1 MPPKRD
7 QAALN
12 KQKGES
18 LARRT
23 TFYVNNE
30 WEAGSGPD
38 DCTHVRGQMYVECL
52 EPQRITQD
60 WPIVLVHG
68 DYHSSQIW
76 LTKPD
81 GDPGWASYFVGK
93 GFRVY
98 LVDLPG
104 TGKSNNLT
112 KEEIEVAEIRSIK
125 GSQIEREFTAP
136 EVFNH
141 IADPRWST
149 VQKHNKWPG
158 TGRKDDG
165 NFDRYCASLTSL
177 FFTIEQRQTLAQN
190 ALRCLLKTIKKA
202 VLVGEGTGA
211 TASWLAA
218 DVVPEFVG
226 GVVAI
231 EPPGPPFCD
240 GTVSRNGKR
249 RFDSFTKFNP
259 DRLKYGLSTIPL
271 TYNPPV
277 RAELDLRKEP
287 TELLPSPYAKES
299 AGLHPL
305 DLALFARQ
313 DTGKSMVLQY
323 SPDNIPAGFILIEK
337 LTHGEGTMHVRK
349 LDNLAKMRHVII
361 TGEASSHSEYD
372 GSTMHF
378 MQQAGLTVDCG
389 FLERYRTYGNGHL
402 MFLEENSDEVAAHIL
417 RWIQK
422 RAGREDKPVVAAE
435 TDVTIVPGPT
445 ALLSR
450 RAIECDQRH
459 VGSSKRYKSDTAARS
474 KPSLDPA
481 GHFKVIDLT
490 DEVDHDNYYCS
501 NEALHSA
508 YDEGYALSSTSGMGF
523 RHSAML
529 PPAPPP
535 QATLPRASARPETQP
550 VANAVEPK
558 ARESYRQRSEL
569 FIPPAFAIRDP
580 ASFAFSSPMPM
591 QSHLQQVA
599 LEENGTSGAGR
610 QNSQGLEP
618 DQADFHTPPEYPTRS
633 PVSASSRKHSAS
645 QATYEQQK
653 GSERDEVTYVGE
665 SAPTGPFNS
674 LENSYTG
681 YEFDFSPPQA
691 MSRNEDGST
700 GLSEFTRMPLQ
711 QTIPFSYGITPD
723 TASWLQNPYLW
734 PIQGGCTPGS
744 FAQAPRSMPNSR
756 PSNKAGTNAQY
767 TGVTDDWFLN
777 SLSNDANID
786 LSSQNEDHL
795 DQYEFEV

>member
-1 MPPKRD
+1 MPPKRA
-7 QAALN
+7 QAANN

-23 TFYVNNE
+23 TFFVNNE

-38 DCTHVRGQMYVECL
+38 DCTHIRGQMYVECL
-52 EPQRITQD
+52 EPQRMTQE

-112 KEEIEVAEIRSIK
+112 KKEIEGVEIRSIK

-141 IADPRWST
+141 IADPRWPT

-158 TGRKDDG
+158 TGRKNDG

-177 FFTIEQRQTLAQN
+177 FFTVEQRQTLAQN

-202 VLVGEGTGA
+202 VLIGEGTGA

-218 DVVPEFVG
+218 DVVPEFVV

-249 RFDSFTKFNP
+249 RFDTFTKFNP

-271 TYNPPV
+271 TYDPPV
-277 RAELDLRKEP
+277 RAELDLRKGP
-287 TELLPSPYAKES
+287 TELLPSSYPKQS
-299 AGLHPL
+299 TGQHPL
-305 DLALFARQ
+305 DLALFVRQ
-313 DTGKSMVLQY
+313 DNGKAMVLQY
-323 SPDNIPAGFILIEK
+323 SPDNIPAGFIFMEK

-402 MFLEENSDEVAAHIL
+402 MFLEENSDEVAAHIM
-417 RWIQK
+417 RWIQN
-422 RAGREDKPVVAAE
+422 RAGKVDKPVIAAE
-435 TDVTIVPGPT
+435 TDMTIVPGPT

-450 RAIECDQRH
+450 RAIGCDQRH
-459 VGSSKRYKSDTAARS
+459 VRSPKRHKSNATDRS
-474 KPSLDPA
+474 KLSLDST
-481 GHFKVIDLT
+481 GHSDVIDLT
-490 DEVDHDNYYCS
+490 DEFDCGIEYCS

-508 YDEGYALSSTSGMGF
+508 YEEDYTLSSASGTVF
-523 RHSAML
+523 RQSAMQ
-529 PPAPPP
+529 PPP
-535 QATLPRASARPETQP
+535 PPSEASLPRASAQAQNPP
-550 VANAVEPK
+550 VANVIEPN
-558 ARESYRQRSEL
+558 ARESYSQRSEL
-569 FIPPAFAIRDP
+569 FMPPAFTIQDP
-580 ASFAFSSPMPM
+580 ASFAFSSSMPV
-591 QSHLQQVA
+591 QSHSQHVA
-599 LEENGTSGAGR
+599 LEETEAGGTGR
-610 QNSQGLEP
+610 QPSQGLEP
-618 DQADFHTPPEYPTRS
+618 NPADFHTPPEYPTRS
-633 PVSASSRKHSAS
+633 PYSASPRNHSACE
-645 QATYEQQK
+645 AMHEQRR
-653 GSERDEVTYVGE
+653 GSKRDEGTCVGE
-665 SAPTGPFNS
+665 SAPTGPSNS
-674 LENSYTG
+674 FENLYMK
-681 YEFDFSPPQA
+681 YEFGFSPPQA
-691 MSRNEDGST
+691 MSRNGRRTT
-700 GLSEFTRMPLQ
+700 GLLDSTRMPL
-711 QTIPFSYGITPD
+711 IPFYHGITPD
-723 TASWLQNPYLW
+723 TASWLQNPCFW
-734 PIQGGCTPGS
+734 STQGGCSPGS
-744 FAQAPRSMPNSR
+744 FAQAPRSMPNFQPR
-756 PSNKAGTNAQY
+756 NNACAYAETTGATN
-767 TGVTDDWFLN
+767 DWVLN
-777 SLSNDANID
+777 SQTNDPHID
-786 LSSQNEDHL
+786 LSCQNEDHL
-795 DQYEFEV
+795 DMNEYEV

>member
-1 MPPKRD
+1 MPLKRA
-7 QAALN
+7 QAATN

-30 WEAGSGPD
+30 WEAGSGPH
-38 DCTHVRGQMYVECL
+38 DCTHIRGQMYVECL
-52 EPQRITQD
+52 EPQRMTQD
-60 WPIVLVHG
+60 WPIILVHG

-125 GSQIEREFTAP
+125 GSRIERGFTAP

-141 IADPRWST
+141 IADRRWST
-149 VQKHNKWPG
+149 VQKHDKWPG

-202 VLVGEGTGA
+202 VLIGEGTGA

-218 DVVPEFVG
+218 DVVPEFVV

-271 TYNPPV
+271 TYDPPV
-277 RAELDLRKEP
+277 RAELELRKEP
-287 TELLPSPYAKES
+287 TELLPSSYPKES

-305 DLALFARQ
+305 DLAIFVRQ

-323 SPDNIPAGFILIEK
+323 SPDSIPAGFIFKEK
-337 LTHGEGTMHVRK
+337 LTHGEGTMRVRK
-349 LDNLAKMRHVII
+349 LANLAQMRHVII

-402 MFLEENSDEVAAHIL
+402 MFLEENSDEVAAHIM
-417 RWIQK
+417 RWIQN
-422 RAGREDKPVVAAE
+422 RAGKVYKPVVAAE
-435 TDVTIVPGPT
+435 TDVTIVPEPT

-459 VGSSKRYKSDTAARS
+459 VRSSKRYKSDTTDRS
-474 KPSLDPA
+474 KLSLVSA
-481 GHFKVIDLT
+481 GHSNVIDLT
-490 DEVDHDNYYCS
+490 DEFDCGVEYCS
-501 NEALHSA
+501 NDAWHSA
-508 YDEGYALSSTSGMGF
+508 YDEEYALSPASGMVF
-523 RHSAML
+523 RHSTML

-535 QATLPRASARPETQP
+535 QASLPRASARAETPP
-550 VANAVEPK
+550 VANNFEPN
-558 ARESYRQRSEL
+558 ARESYPQRSEL
-569 FIPPAFAIRDP
+569 FVPPTFATQDP
-580 ASFAFSSPMPM
+580 ASFAFSRPTPV
-591 QSHLQQVA
+591 QSHPQPGA
-599 LEENGTSGAGR
+599 LEKNEPSGTGR
-610 QNSQGLEP
+610 QDSQGLQP

-633 PVSASSRKHSAS
+633 PVFASPRNNSAC
-645 QATYEQQK
+645 QAIYEQQK
-653 GSERDEVTYVGE
+653 SSKRDEITYVGE

-674 LENSYTG
+674 FENLYTE
-681 YEFDFSPPQA
+681 YEFGFSPPQA
-691 MSRNEDGST
+691 MSRNGCQTT
-700 GLSEFTRMPLQ
+700 GLPDFTRMPL
-711 QTIPFSYGITPD
+711 IPFSHDITPN
-723 TASWLQNPYLW
+723 TASWPQNPYLW
-734 PIQGGCTPGS
+734 STQGGCFPGS
-744 FAQAPRSMPNSR
+744 FAQAPRSMPNFQPR
-756 PSNKAGTNAQY
+756 NNAGTNAES
-767 TGVTDDWFLN
+767 TGATNDWFLN
-777 SLSNDANID
+777 NLPNDLNID

-795 DQYEFEV
+795 DQYEYEV